1 MIPPE
6 ADEAEETKKAEEA
19 EGTASGTGAA
29 NGTGT
34 GSGTGTG
41 TGARAIVPGL
51 ALCGLGTILA
61 LVVGW
66 LIPTVSPLLVAILLG
81 ALLVNLGRVS
91 PAWRPG
97 LAVASTKFLRVGIAV
112 LGLQVAL
119 GDILGLGWPV
129 LVVVVSVVVLGI
141 AGTMFVG
148 ALLGL
153 GWTQRVLIA
162 CGFSICGA
170 AAVAAVD
177 GVVDAREEE
186 VATAIALVV
195 VFGTLMIP
203 VVPLAAAA
211 LGMPEAAAGAW
222 AGGSIHEVAQVV
234 AAGGAIG
241 GSALAVAVTVKLARV
256 LLLAPVVTV
265 LGLQARRRSGAVP
278 GRRRPPLVPLFIV
291 AFLACVLLRSSG
303 LLGPA
308 VLDVAG
314 VVQTV
319 LLTAAMF
326 ALGTGVRVATLRE
339 VGARPFVLAAAS
351 TVWVAGIA
359 LVGVQVAGVAA

>member
-1 MIPPE
+1 M
-6 ADEAEETKKAEEA
+6 TSLR
-19 EGTASGTGAA
+19 TAT
-29 NGTGT
+29 
-34 GSGTGTG
+34 
-41 TGARAIVPGL
+41 RPDLPGL
-51 ALCGLGTILA
+51 ALCGLGTVLA
-61 LVVGW
+61 LALGR
-66 LIPTVSPLLVAILLG
+66 LLPAVSPLLVAILLG
-81 ALLVNLGRVS
+81 AVLVNLGRVT
-91 PAWRPG
+91 PGCRPG
-97 LAVASTKFLRVGIAV
+97 LAVASTTFLRAGIAV

-129 LVVVVSVVVLGI
+129 LVVVVSVVILGI
-141 AGTMFVG
+141 AGTMLVG

-162 CGFSICGA
+162 CGFSVCGA

-186 VATAIALVV
+186 VATAVALVV

-203 VVPLAAAA
+203 AVPLAAAA

-256 LLLAPVVTV
+256 LLLVPVVTV
-265 LGLQARRRSGAVP
+265 LGLQARRRSASVP
-278 GRRRPPLVPLFIV
+278 GLRRPPLVPLFIV

-303 LLGPA
+303 LLAPA
-308 VLDVAG
+308 VLDGAG
-314 VVQTV
+314 VAQTV

-359 LVGVQVAGVAA
+359 LVGVRVAGVAA

>member
-1 MIPPE
+1 MNSL
-6 ADEAEETKKAEEA
+6 ETTTRSA
-19 EGTASGTGAA
+19 
-29 NGTGT
+29 
-34 GSGTGTG
+34 
-41 TGARAIVPGL
+41 VPGL
-51 ALCGLGTILA
+51 ALCGVGTIIALA
-61 LVVGW
+61 LGR
-66 LIPTVSPLLVAILLG
+66 LIPTVSPLLLAILLG
-81 ALLVNLGRVS
+81 AVLVNIGRVT
-91 PAWRPG
+91 PASRPG
-97 LAVASTKFLRVGIAV
+97 LAVASTTFLRAGIAI

-141 AGTMFVG
+141 AGTMLVG
-148 ALLGL
+148 GILGL

-162 CGFSICGA
+162 CGFSVCGA

-186 VATAIALVV
+186 VATAVALVV
-195 VFGTLMIP
+195 VFGTVMIP
-203 VVPLAAAA
+203 AVPLAAAA

-265 LGLQARRRSGAVP
+265 LGLQARRRSASVP
-278 GRRRPPLVPLFIV
+278 GSRRPALVPLFIV

-303 LLGPA
+303 LLAPV
-308 VLDVAG
+308 VLDGAG
-314 VVQTV
+314 VAQTV

-359 LVGVQVAGVAA
+359 LVGIRMAGVAA

>member
-1 MIPPE
+1 MSSLK
-6 ADEAEETKKAEEA
+6 T
-19 EGTASGTGAA
+19 TARPA
-29 NGTGT
+29 
-34 GSGTGTG
+34 
-41 TGARAIVPGL
+41 VPGL
-51 ALCGLGTILA
+51 ALCGLGTVLA
-61 LVVGW
+61 LAVGR
-66 LIPTVSPLLVAILLG
+66 LLPTVSPLLVAILFG
-81 ALLVNLGRVS
+81 AVLVNLGRVT
-91 PAWRPG
+91 PRYAPG
-97 LAVASTKFLRVGIAV
+97 LSVASTTFLRAGIAI

-129 LVVVVSVVVLGI
+129 LVVVVSVVVLGLV
-141 AGTMFVG
+141 GTMVIG
-148 ALLGL
+148 SLMGL

-177 GVVDAREEE
+177 GVLDAPEEE

-203 VVPLAAAA
+203 IVPLASTA
-211 LGMPEAAAGAW
+211 LGMPDAAAGAW

-265 LGLQARRRSGAVP
+265 LGLTARRRSGSTP
-278 GRRRPPLVPLFIV
+278 GARRPPLVPLFIMV
-291 AFLACVLLRSSG
+291 FLVCVLVRSTGVLPS
-303 LLGPA
+303 A
-308 VLDVAG
+308 VLDGAG
-314 VVQTV
+314 VAQTI

-326 ALGTGVRVATLRE
+326 ALGTGVRVATLRS
-339 VGARPFVLAAAS
+339 VGARPFVLAAVS